1 MLPLQDLISDFV
13 RTRLDGAISLTEER
27 KFPRRKPAKLTTIR
41 SLSADIDT
49 PVRILAI
56 VVESKPGVALV
67 QDRYEDDVDNAGT
80 IVASVEGKL
89 DVDET
94 YILIGDVT
102 EKSGPDG
109 KELRLAVSLAHK
121 ISGLD
126 VKLYKQV
133 VEMEGT
139 IVQALIR

>member
-1 MLPLQDLISDFV
+1 M
-13 RTRLDGAISLTEER
+13 TEER
-27 KFPRRKPAKLTTIR
+27 KYPRRKPAKLTTIR
-41 SLSADIDT
+41 DISPDVDT
-49 PVRILAI
+49 PVRIMAI

-67 QDRYEDDVDNAGT
+67 QDRYEDDVENAGT
-80 IVASVEGKL
+80 IVVSVEGTL
-89 DVDET
+89 DVGET
-94 YILIGDVT
+94 YVLLGEVT

-109 KELRLAVSLAHK
+109 NELRLAVSLAHK

-133 VEMEGT
+133 VEMEST

>member
-13 RTRLDGAISLTEER
+13 RTRLDGAFSLTEER

-41 SLSADIDT
+41 DLSPDVDT
-49 PVRILAI
+49 PVRIMAI

-67 QDRYEDDVDNAGT
+67 QDRYEDDVKNAGT
-80 IVASVEGKL
+80 VVVSVEGTL

-94 YILIGDVT
+94 YILLGEVT

-109 KELRLAVSLAHK
+109 KELRLAASLAHK

-133 VEMEGT
+133 VEMEST

>member
-1 MLPLQDLISDFV
+1 M
-13 RTRLDGAISLTEER
+13 TEER

>member
-1 MLPLQDLISDFV
+1 MLPLQDLISDSV
-13 RTRLDGAISLTEER
+13 RIRLDGAFSLTEER

-41 SLSADIDT
+41 DISPDVDT
-49 PVRILAI
+49 PVRIMAI

-67 QDRYEDDVDNAGT
+67 QDRYEDDVENAGT
-80 IVASVEGKL
+80 IVVSVEGTL
-89 DVDET
+89 DVGET
-94 YILIGDVT
+94 YVLLGEVT

-133 VEMEGT
+133 VEMEST